1 MHQHEYWTYW
11 RDGSAS
17 RTEYGFWAGDSAP
30 ALGTHFH
37 DEGQLTLVLAGSRK
51 FEVDNKVIRLD
62 AGQCLYIPAG
72 MPHCSLPHLAV
83 GTRCLN
89 IYYQP
94 GHARQQPAVL
104 DIRQLNA
111 QDFDVPFLLQQME
124 GELASIRAG
133 IQSASATISL
143 QEFRNSLASI
153 ATIAAASGLSREAF
167 SRKFTRD
174 IGMSPHA
181 YRLVGRLNA
190 ARRQLRDGISVADTA
205 TDFGFADQ
213 SHFGRHF
220 FRVFGVTPGA
230 YRNSMRR
237 SQTF

>member
-1 MHQHEYWTYW
+1 MCKREYWTYW
-11 RDGSAS
+11 RDGGSAKA
-17 RTEYGFWAGDSAP
+17 EYGAWASDSAP
-30 ALGTHFH
+30 ALGSHFH

-51 FEVDNKVIRLD
+51 FEVGNTVILVE

-72 MPHCSLPHLAV
+72 VPHSSLLHFAA

-94 GHARQQPAVL
+94 AHARQQPAL
-104 DIRQLNA
+104 FDIRQLSVQESDA
-111 QDFDVPFLLQQME
+111 LLQQIEESM
-124 GELASIRAG
+124 ASIQVDMQAVRYPEW
-133 IQSASATISL
+133 L
-143 QEFRNSLASI
+143 QEFRRSLESI
-153 ATIAAASGLSREAF
+153 AAIASSRGLSREAF

-190 ARRQLRDGISVADTA
+190 ARRQLRDGVAIADTA
-205 TDFGFADQ
+205 ADFGFADQ

-220 FRVFGVTPGA
+220 FRVFGVTPNA
-230 YRNSMRR
+230 YRNGMRR